1 MGHHVRDQG
10 GRGRLT
16 AGEGPTGLPRGAN
29 TRVILGSSSKIR
41 RKLMDELCEE
51 VGENLLRYDVLTA
64 DIDEKAI
71 RRKDPSELVTV
82 QGQGKGRGHQEKNEV
97 VAGAWPGG

>member
-1 MGHHVRDQG
+1 MSATKVGADVLQRA
-10 GRGRLT
+10 RVLLRS
-16 AGEGPTGLPRGAN
+16 PRGAN

-71 RRKDPSELVTV
+71 RR
-82 QGQGKGRGHQEKNEV
+82 
-97 VAGAWPGG
+97 